1 MNILYA
7 LLLLGI
13 LGGVFGLILAI
24 ASKVFEVKTDPRLAE
39 ILDALPGANCGG
51 CGYPGCSGYAAA
63 VAKGI
68 APVNACAAGGEAVAA
83 QIGEIMGVSAG
94 ASVKQLAQVHCTGC
108 GQNYKKYNYVGLHDC
123 VAASKLPGGGDLGC
137 SYG

>member
-13 LGGVFGLILAI
+13 LGGVFGLVLAI

-51 CGYPGCSGYAAA
+51 CGYPGCAGCAAA
-63 VAKGI
+63 ILAGK
-68 APVNACAAGGEAVAA
+68 APVTPAPAAAGKRPP
-83 QIGEIMGVSAG
+83 
-94 ASVKQLAQVHCTGC
+94 AS
-108 GQNYKKYNYVGLHDC
+108 
-123 VAASKLPGGGDLGC
+123 PR
-137 SYG
+137 